1 MEAMIDLNEMVIF
14 ARVVEAGSITG
25 AAKMLGVPKSTVSR
39 RLAELESRIGV
50 RLLQRTT
57 RSMTL
62 TELGAAY
69 YEHCAHIAT
78 EAEEADRLAS
88 LDQAEPRGW
97 LRVSAPVEMGLADLG
112 RLIGEFMAMYPQI
125 RVQLDTSNRFVDL
138 VQEGFDLAIRAGD
151 LADSSLIARRL
162 GSDRPVVCASPEYLA
177 LHGTPTHPRD
187 LETHAAV
194 MFGGIGDR
202 KSFHFTKDDD
212 PVTVVQTARLSANLI
227 AVARDAAIVGSG
239 IAILPGG
246 VCRSALE
253 SGELVAVLTDWS
265 LPETGIH
272 AVYPSPRHLTTKV
285 RTFID
290 FLAERFP
297 Q

>member
-1 MEAMIDLNEMVIF
+1 MIDLNEMVIF